1 MSQLRTLNISNRFS
15 QQRMQL
21 SLDAGARHIG
31 HCEVDPTQIIQEFA
45 RAGAVYLRKLL
56 DKDIH
61 PQENE
66 VVHTTAAAT
75 NVNNLDSF
83 LGSQGTNETMSEKQ
97 QHETQDEALEVV
109 VSSSHVRPEA
119 SSPPVKCFTPH
130 VLKEKERGIKN
141 MIIELDE
148 EAIAQ
153 NPELEDE
160 VRARYPWATIQSK
173 AGPSPSEKRLAQPA
187 EANPTVPKK
196 LDVIKHLGDLFEYA
210 KEPPTV
216 SEFDNYAQAGWDAL
230 PYTRKLEIA
239 HACAIQGAYGK
250 MAEGHTCSH
259 CNEQNYQCRVYIPQ
273 LRNLTHMNFGPS
285 CQHCRLKGVSC
296 SFAAATKDRIPS
308 TPSKP
313 LSAGLRLDTVD
324 LTIDPSCDTSNT
336 PSTTAN
342 RKPSLASR
350 MTPINPNLPVQS
362 WTDTDSDS
370 DDNSGLLFDKDAKVG
385 DSGTPQITL
394 PTSPILRFAES
405 IGLPVP
411 SHVGKVIHAMY
422 TYLRQYREVRAYAP
436 RSLKLEHYYSNLVTL
451 YVLADR
457 EGETELAY
465 IVLLRFQN
473 TNYNWIG
480 TMPSIEAAIQAFEY
494 LPEDTPLCRWFA
506 ILYSYLW
513 GTVDEGDYRQ
523 FTKAHPEL
531 DPTAL
536 SKLLYAVAYTRD
548 RFTKGHDVAV
558 LARWCDV
565 HDHDDDTW
573 QDRHCRQMHSAL
585 KMSPEDA
592 KTREETRVLHE
603 AQATID
609 FLRSVDTR
617 ARESVQDVPFR
628 KCKIRAECSP
638 ERSHKKTKRGGG
650 SFGSGR

>member
-1 MSQLRTLNISNRFS
+1 M
-15 QQRMQL
+15 
-21 SLDAGARHIG
+21 
-31 HCEVDPTQIIQEFA
+31 IQEFA
-45 RAGAVYLRKLL
+45 RAGAMYLRKLL
-56 DKDIH
+56 DKDVH
-61 PQENE
+61 PQDEE
-66 VVHTTAAAT
+66 FVHTAAAAT
-75 NVNNLDSF
+75 NINNLDSIP
-83 LGSQGTNETMSEKQ
+83 GSQSINKTRSEKQ
-97 QHETQDEALEVV
+97 QRETQDEALEVV
-109 VSSSHVRPEA
+109 VASSHVAPEA
-119 SSPPVKCFTPH
+119 SSSPIECFVPH
-130 VLKEKERGIKN
+130 VLKEKAQGIKS

-153 NPELEDE
+153 NIELEDE
-160 VRARYPWATIQSK
+160 VRARFPWATIQSK
-173 AGPSPSEKRLAQPA
+173 AGPNTSRKRLARPA
-187 EANPTVPKK
+187 EENSTVTQK

-216 SEFDNYAQAGWDAL
+216 LEFGDYAQAGWDAL
-230 PYTRKLEIA
+230 PYARKLEIA
-239 HACAIQGAYGK
+239 HARAIQGAYGK
-250 MAEGHTCSH
+250 MAEGHMCSH
-259 CNEQNYQCRVYIPQ
+259 CNEQDLQCRVYVPQ

-285 CQHCRLKGVSC
+285 CQYCRLEAVPC
-296 SFAAATKDRIPS
+296 SFGAAAKDRFPAS
-308 TPSKP
+308 SSAP
-313 LSAGLRLDTVD
+313 LSAGLTLDTVGLSVNPRCD
-324 LTIDPSCDTSNT
+324 MPST
-336 PSTTAN
+336 PSAATT

-350 MTPINPNLPVQS
+350 MTPVNPDLPVQS

-370 DDNSGLLFDKDAKVG
+370 DDNGGLLIDKDAKLA
-385 DSGTPQITL
+385 DSGIPRNML

-422 TYLRQYREVRAYAP
+422 TYLRQHREVKAYAP

-451 YVLADR
+451 YILAER
-457 EGETELAY
+457 ERETELAY

-494 LPEDTPLCRWFA
+494 LPEGSPLCRWFA

-565 HDHDDDTW
+565 HDHNDDTW
-573 QDRHCRQMHSAL
+573 QERHCRQMHSAL

-592 KTREETRVLHE
+592 KIREKTRVLHE

-609 FLRSVDTR
+609 ALRPVDTR
-617 ARESVQDVPFR
+617 ARGLVQDVSSR
-628 KCKIRAECSP
+628 KGKIRAESSP
-638 ERSHKKTKRGGG
+638 ERSHKKIKR
-650 SFGSGR
+650 